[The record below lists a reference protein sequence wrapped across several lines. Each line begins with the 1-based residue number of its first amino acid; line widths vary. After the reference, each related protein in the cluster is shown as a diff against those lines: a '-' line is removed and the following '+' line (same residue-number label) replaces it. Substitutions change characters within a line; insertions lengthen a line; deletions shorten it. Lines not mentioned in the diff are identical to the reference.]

1 MSKKILL
8 VTCLAAVGLYLCGKV
23 YADGRK
29 YIGVSKCKICHMS
42 DSKGNQYKIWSE
54 SKHAKAY
61 QDLASEAAKKSA
73 EKAGLKTDPQ
83 KSPECL
89 KCHVT
94 GFGLKDDLK
103 DASFNIADGVG
114 CETCH
119 GAGGDYKGLSVM
131 KDKQKAI
138 AAGLIIPTK
147 EACVKC
153 HNAESPNFKGFDY
166 DKYYKEIAHPAPKK

>member
-8 VTCLAAVGLYLCGKV
+8 VVCIAAAALYLNTKA
-23 YADGRK
+23 YADEHK
-29 YIGVSKCKICHMS
+29 FIGASKCKMCHS
-42 DSKGNQYKIWSE
+42 SEAKGSQYKIWSE

-61 QDLASEAAKKSA
+61 EDLATDAGKKTA

-94 GFGLKDDLK
+94 GFGVKDDLK
-103 DASFNIADGVG
+103 EASFNIAEGVG

-119 GAGGDYKGLSVM
+119 GAGSDYKGISVM
-131 KDKQKAI
+131 KDKQKSI
-138 AAGLIIPTK
+138 DAGLIVPTK
-147 EACVKC
+147 DVCVKC
-153 HNAESPNFKGFDY
+153 HNSESPNFTGFDY
-166 DKYYKEIAHPAPKK
+166 DKYYKEIAHPAPKS